1 MKLATYNSS
10 VHTNTIN
17 GGQVRSFNDGAADYL
32 GNVGRITAE
41 IGKIQAAS
49 TADAGRIAAN
59 IGRMQG
65 QSLTNLAGTIQ
76 HVGEQIDAVNVQA
89 ASNEYTKR
97 LNDLLYN
104 QDNGLMNTQMQGAEG
119 ITQKFE
125 EAEQKIRREVGSK
138 YTFLSPKGAVT
149 FNRMTDNSA
158 SQRYEMVRRHQTQQ
172 YNAYKDVTYNNAY
185 EMNMQTAA
193 DNYAMPQVVDDNI
206 KEAII
211 SVRARYNGQGDEV
224 VRAAERK
231 AVGGIAQQVI
241 NRAYAQG
248 DLDSAET
255 YIEKYGRYMNPQVL
269 TGYAKNVY
277 SSRMSTMQEVT
288 AKSLYSMFGDN
299 MEAAYNYLN
308 SDKFGGNGNADSSVA
323 WFKGMSDRGEGWG
336 VNTCTKGVNA
346 ALMAGGY
353 KPINT
358 WAPTA
363 WDEEKAAGRTF
374 TDRSKLRNGDIVY
387 WDSAGDND
395 ASHVGIYDAKSGM
408 VYQSGTSGFKPISLD
423 AYKLIGFS
431 HPQGK
436 AATPEDRKKLFA
448 SYRQEVALSKQFE
461 AQAERQALDSADN
474 EFFQMYKNG
483 ITDPETYRAAVI
495 QKAGDDP
502 KLFRKLTA
510 LGNSYARVAAG
521 ASGAGGSSGNGNG
534 KSDPLIEYKLTQM
547 INNGV
552 SDTAILEFMDN
563 PENGF
568 TATDK
573 KKALDVLEKKA
584 TGKGQFAY
592 DWDGIK
598 EAVMSEYK
606 QKDKSYAWG
615 NVQQHLIYRINEY
628 RAQHGGMEPD
638 RATVAQ
644 WGREALVDG
653 ISYSVPGKLFGTN
666 EVKVNL
672 ATAAAHG
679 IMDVTEVPGGG
690 KNILL
695 KDGRTIRVSD
705 AQFAM
710 IMEQNM
716 SVEQAI
722 NAG

>member
-1 MKLATYNSS
+1 MKLATYNSAVS
-10 VHTNTIN
+10 TNTIN
-17 GGQVRSFNDGAADYL
+17 GGQVRAYDDGAAAYA
-32 GNVGRITAE
+32 GAV
-41 IGKIQAAS
+41 GKIRAANV
-49 TADAGRIAAN
+49 ADAGRIAAN

-65 QSLTNLAGTIQ
+65 QSLNNLAGTIQ
-76 HVGEQIDAVNVQA
+76 HVGEEIDSVNVQA

-97 LNDLLYN
+97 LNKLLYN

-125 EAEQKIRREVGSK
+125 EAERKIRQEVGSQYK
-138 YTFLSPKGAVT
+138 FLSQKGAMT

-158 SQRYEMVRRHQTQQ
+158 SQRFEMVRRHQTQQ
-172 YNAYKDVTYNNAY
+172 YNAYKDVTFGNAL
-185 EMNMQTAA
+185 ELNTQTAA
-193 DNYAMPQVVDDNI
+193 DNYAMPDVVDQNM
-206 KEAII
+206 KEAIA
-211 SVRARYNGQGDEV
+211 SVRMRYADQGDEV
-224 VRAAERK
+224 VRAQEKK

-277 SSRMSTMQEVT
+277 ASRMSTMQEVT

-299 MEAAYNYLN
+299 MEAAYNYIN
-308 SDKFGGNGNADSSVA
+308 SDKYGGNGNADSSVA
-323 WFKGMSDRGEGWG
+323 WFKDMSDKGEGWG

-387 WDSAGDND
+387 WDSAGNND
-395 ASHVGIYDAKSGM
+395 ASHVGIYDAKTGM
-408 VYQSGTSGFKPISLD
+408 VYQSGTSGFRPISLD

-461 AQAERQALDSADN
+461 AQAEKQALDSADN

-502 KLFRKLTA
+502 KLFRKLTS

-521 ASGAGGSSGNGNG
+521 ASGASSSSSGNG

-615 NVQQHLIYRINEY
+615 NVQQNLIYRINEY

-679 IMDVTEVPGGG
+679 IMDVSEVPGGG
-690 KNILL
+690 KNVTL

-705 AQFAM
+705 AQFAR
-710 IMEQNM
+710 IIEQNM